1 MAIKSIQDG
10 LRYFFPTAFWCGNVA
25 RREIALTFD
34 DGPNASETPVL
45 LDLLEQYQV
54 KATFFQIGARV
65 AANPHLSRLVVDAG
79 HQIGLHGY
87 EHQSFLLKNETT
99 LLAELATAQ
108 LILAGATGRDT
119 THFNAVRPPFGHF
132 TPTVLKTLLGAGYL
146 PVMWGLVP
154 FHWLQ
159 SADMTIRQVKSGVSN
174 GTILVLHEGL
184 PGPVVTSLTKDV
196 LPYLIDEGYH
206 FLTINEMWAKINEPL
221 SIE

>member
-10 LRYFFPTAFWCGNVA
+10 LRYFFPLAFWCGDET

-34 DGPNASETPVL
+34 DGPHAVETPML
-45 LDLLEQYQV
+45 LDLLEQYRV
-54 KATFFQIGARV
+54 KATFFQVGAHV
-65 AANPHLSRLVVDAG
+65 AANPYLSRLVVDAG

-87 EHQSFLLKNETT
+87 THQSFLLKNETT
-99 LLAELATAQ
+99 LLAELAKAQ
-108 LILAGATGRDT
+108 QLLADATGRDPAS
-119 THFNAVRPPFGHF
+119 FRAVRPPFGHF

-159 SADMTIRQVKSGVSN
+159 SADMTIRQVQSGVRN

-184 PGPVVTSLTKDV
+184 PGPAVNKLAEVA
-196 LPYLIDEGYH
+196 LPYLIDEGYD
-206 FLTINEMWAKINEPL
+206 FLTIDEMWAKINEPL